1 MRAIVVDRWMEPRDL
16 GVREVPEPEL
26 GPGTLAVE
34 VRAAGCNFF
43 DILMVRGHYQV
54 KPPFPFIPGA
64 ELAGVVRAVG
74 AGVEGFA
81 VGDRVLATV
90 PLGAFAERAVVP
102 ARGAWQMP
110 ESMSFE
116 EGASFPI
123 VYPTSYAGL
132 VFRAGLRRGET
143 LLVHAAA
150 GGVGIAAVQIGKA
163 LGARVIA
170 TAGGAEK
177 LAVARRAGAEV
188 AIDYRSADWVEQVRA
203 ATDGRGADVIYDPVG
218 GDIFDLSTKCIAPEG
233 RLLVVGFAG
242 GRIPSIQANR
252 ILLKD
257 ISIVGVHW
265 GAYVREHPEYS
276 ARAHQALEAMYKSGQ
291 IRPQVGKRYRLD
303 EAPAGLKDLA
313 QRKVIGKAV
322 LVM

>member
-1 MRAIVVDRWMEPRDL
+1 MRAIVVDRWMEPADL
-16 GVREVPEPEL
+16 RVREAPEPAL
-26 GPGTLAVE
+26 APGTLAVE

-43 DILMVRGHYQV
+43 DLLMVRGQYQV
-54 KPPFPFIPGA
+54 KPPFPFVPGA

-81 VGDRVLATV
+81 AGDRVLASV
-90 PLGAFAERAVVP
+90 PLGAFAERAAVP

-110 ESMSFE
+110 ESMSFA

-123 VYPTSYAGL
+123 VYPTSYVGL

-177 LAVARRAGAEV
+177 LAVAKRVGADV
-188 AIDYRSADWVEQVRA
+188 ALDYRSDGWVDAVRE
-203 ATDGRGADVIYDPVG
+203 ATDGRGVDVIYDSVG
-218 GDIFDLSTKCIAPEG
+218 GDVTDAS
-233 RLLVVGFAG
+233 
-242 GRIPSIQANR
+242 
-252 ILLKD
+252 LK
-257 ISIVGVHW
+257 
-265 GAYVREHPEYS
+265 
-276 ARAHQALEAMYKSGQ
+276 
-291 IRPQVGKRYRLD
+291 
-303 EAPAGLKDLA
+303 
-313 QRKVIGKAV
+313 
-322 LVM
+322 

>member
-43 DILMVRGHYQV
+43 DILMVRGQYQV
-54 KPPFPFIPGA
+54 KPAFPFIPGA

-74 AGVEGFA
+74 SGVEGFA
-81 VGDRVLATV
+81 AGDRLLASV
-90 PLGAFAERAVVP
+90 PLGAFAERAAVP

-110 ESMSFE
+110 ESMSFA

-123 VYPTSYAGL
+123 VYPTSGVGL
-132 VFRAGLRRGET
+132 AVRAGLRRGET

-177 LAVARRAGAEV
+177 LAVARRAGARG
-188 AIDYRSADWVEQVRA
+188 ALDYRSAGWGEGGRA
-203 ATDGRGADVIYDPVG
+203 AAAGAGPGRTYDPG
-218 GDIFDLSTKCIAPEG
+218 GGA
-233 RLLVVGFAG
+233 RFAG
-242 GRIPSIQANR
+242 
-252 ILLKD
+252 
-257 ISIVGVHW
+257 
-265 GAYVREHPEYS
+265 S
-276 ARAHQALEAMYKSGQ
+276 AQ
-291 IRPQVGKRYRLD
+291 
-303 EAPAGLKDLA
+303 
-313 QRKVIGKAV
+313 
-322 LVM
+322 